1 LSQLQ
6 FVRLTDEP
14 SDGPTSGDSVGADI
28 DAVGALSSRPGLR
41 FGTSGT
47 GIRVGANASPT
58 LLNNIIANSTTGISV
73 AASSTSTVIGGTLY
87 QRNTTN
93 TTGATVGQFPIQV
106 GSAVPLF
113 TDAVDGNLYPVPGS
127 AAIDSSI
134 DSLVDRAALLAVKQ
148 PLGLAPSPI
157 IAPAID
163 ITGALRTDDPTVVAP
178 PGLGESVF
186 KDRGAADRSDFTG
199 PAVLSL
205 FPRDNDTLG
214 ADSNSTPGVIE
225 LVSNSLA
232 YFDLQVLDTSALD
245 FNAQGTGVDSKTV
258 TRNSL
263 IISKNGKV
271 LIEGQ
276 DYRFGFDSTSNII
289 RLTPLS
295 GLWESGAAYTIRFVN
310 TNENLIQA
318 IEPRSLID
326 GTTYTII
333 DANRQPHYFEV
344 ETGIVLRVP
353 STADN
358 FSNTAVDGTTF
369 QVDDGFRR
377 VTFEFDNNQTFTTG
391 NIPIQFLASD
401 PPAILAQNV
410 VTAITSANLNL
421 TIKSIGNGEMQI
433 LGSNLIQ
440 FLPVTSQITATG
452 RTGTTPVY
460 GLKIPTNNGVPEGLF
475 DGQTFAIQ
483 RGDKSVVFELDGNGS
498 VGLNNVAVPL
508 NTASAD
514 QQAALIVAAINAA
527 GLGLNATFSAGG
539 MIAVGTQSDLRIISS
554 GGLQVVGVP
563 GRELTT
569 PIVFDLSVVKA
580 PSQVAEIIG
589 RILSQA
595 NMAGVDITVLGDQIF
610 IEGSL
615 GVGGLGTQV
624 VTGIRD
630 KAGNPMR
637 ATELNGD
644 TLVTIFLGEGFDY
657 GDAPDPSYASL
668 RDSNGPRH
676 KVVDGFSLGLTNTA
690 DPDAKVPDQDQDDGL
705 VFNAIVSGFTGSFQF
720 TVQGVTLARPAF
732 IGAWIDFNGN
742 GSFDTAEKINIP
754 GRIVNGLNSPVT
766 FNVPA
771 GSVIDRS
778 VAARFR
784 LSSDQAAVGSPL
796 GEAIDGEVEDWMI
809 TIGSNPYTNPTNR
822 FDVTGDGFVSPID
835 VLQIVNYINA
845 GLPSRPTLPPTAV
858 PPFLDVNGDGF
869 INALDVLAVIDEINK
884 NLSGGRGGEGEA
896 NDSSDLW
903 VPAVALETR
912 TSEPI
917 ASSTSSKSA
926 SSGSTKS
933 ASRSSDMVM
942 ASYFGSSLTSSLL
955 DGSDDLLDWTDRSS
969 TNSDASDDRLDLAL
983 SQELDDILGL

>member
-1 LSQLQ
+1 
-6 FVRLTDEP
+6 
-14 SDGPTSGDSVGADI
+14 
-28 DAVGALSSRPGLR
+28 
-41 FGTSGT
+41 
-47 GIRVGANASPT
+47 
-58 LLNNIIANSTTGISV
+58 
-73 AASSTSTVIGGTLY
+73 
-87 QRNTTN
+87 
-93 TTGATVGQFPIQV
+93 
-106 GSAVPLF
+106 
-113 TDAVDGNLYPVPGS
+113 
-127 AAIDSSI
+127 
-134 DSLVDRAALLAVKQ
+134 
-148 PLGLAPSPI
+148 
-157 IAPAID
+157 
-163 ITGALRTDDPTVVAP
+163 
-178 PGLGESVF
+178 
-186 KDRGAADRSDFTG
+186 
-199 PAVLSL
+199 
-205 FPRDNDTLG
+205 
-214 ADSNSTPGVIE
+214 
-225 LVSNSLA
+225 
-232 YFDLQVLDTSALD
+232 
-245 FNAQGTGVDSKTV
+245 
-258 TRNSL
+258 
-263 IISKNGKV
+263 
-271 LIEGQ
+271 
-276 DYRFGFDSTSNII
+276 
-289 RLTPLS
+289 
-295 GLWESGAAYTIRFVN
+295 
-310 TNENLIQA
+310 
-318 IEPRSLID
+318 
-326 GTTYTII
+326 
-333 DANRQPHYFEV
+333 
-344 ETGIVLRVP
+344 
-353 STADN
+353 
-358 FSNTAVDGTTF
+358 
-369 QVDDGFRR
+369 
-377 VTFEFDNNQTFTTG
+377 
-391 NIPIQFLASD
+391 
-401 PPAILAQNV
+401 
-410 VTAITSANLNL
+410 
-421 TIKSIGNGEMQI
+421 
-433 LGSNLIQ
+433 
-440 FLPVTSQITATG
+440 
-452 RTGTTPVY
+452 
-460 GLKIPTNNGVPEGLF
+460 
-475 DGQTFAIQ
+475 
-483 RGDKSVVFELDGNGS
+483 
-498 VGLNNVAVPL
+498 
-508 NTASAD
+508 
-514 QQAALIVAAINAA
+514 LIVAAINAA

>member
-1 LSQLQ
+1 
-6 FVRLTDEP
+6 
-14 SDGPTSGDSVGADI
+14 
-28 DAVGALSSRPGLR
+28 
-41 FGTSGT
+41 
-47 GIRVGANASPT
+47 
-58 LLNNIIANSTTGISV
+58 
-73 AASSTSTVIGGTLY
+73 
-87 QRNTTN
+87 
-93 TTGATVGQFPIQV
+93 
-106 GSAVPLF
+106 
-113 TDAVDGNLYPVPGS
+113 
-127 AAIDSSI
+127 
-134 DSLVDRAALLAVKQ
+134 
-148 PLGLAPSPI
+148 
-157 IAPAID
+157 
-163 ITGALRTDDPTVVAP
+163 
-178 PGLGESVF
+178 
-186 KDRGAADRSDFTG
+186 
-199 PAVLSL
+199 
-205 FPRDNDTLG
+205 
-214 ADSNSTPGVIE
+214 
-225 LVSNSLA
+225 
-232 YFDLQVLDTSALD
+232 
-245 FNAQGTGVDSKTV
+245 
-258 TRNSL
+258 
-263 IISKNGKV
+263 
-271 LIEGQ
+271 
-276 DYRFGFDSTSNII
+276 
-289 RLTPLS
+289 
-295 GLWESGAAYTIRFVN
+295 
-310 TNENLIQA
+310 
-318 IEPRSLID
+318 
-326 GTTYTII
+326 
-333 DANRQPHYFEV
+333 
-344 ETGIVLRVP
+344 
-353 STADN
+353 
-358 FSNTAVDGTTF
+358 
-369 QVDDGFRR
+369 
-377 VTFEFDNNQTFTTG
+377 
-391 NIPIQFLASD
+391 
-401 PPAILAQNV
+401 
-410 VTAITSANLNL
+410 L

-705 VFNAIVSGFTGSFQF
+705 VFNAIVSGFSGSFQF

-917 ASSTSSKSA
+917 ASSTSSKTALSSSVA
-926 SSGSTKS
+926 ST
-933 ASRSSDMVM
+933 SRSSDLVM
-942 ASYFGSSLTSSLL
+942 ANYFSSTLMASTL
-955 DGSDDLLDWTDRSS
+955 DDTDDLLDWTARSVS
-969 TNSDASDDRLDLAL
+969 GSKSSDDGLDLAL
-983 SQELDDILGL
+983 SQDLDDILGL